1 MIFNTLKE
9 LNQALP
15 QNGRLIAIDVGTKNI
30 GVAICDSSRTISNPK
45 VNIRRK
51 SNKVDFAIIQ
61 KIIMENNVVGVVV
74 GLPINMDSSETKM
87 SAFARRFA
95 ENLDQFLGNCKI
107 TLFDERLS
115 SFMAEDIMAEEMKI
129 KRGRKKQL
137 IDQIAA
143 SVVLQSAL
151 DIMKEV

>member
-15 QNGRLIAIDVGTKNI
+15 KNGRLLAIDVGTKNI
-30 GVAICDSSRTISNPK
+30 GIAICDSGRAISNPK

-51 SNKVDFAIIQ
+51 SNRVDFAIIQ
-61 KIIMENNVVGVVV
+61 KIITENNIVGIII
-74 GLPINMDSSETKM
+74 GLPINMDNSETKM
-87 SAFARRFA
+87 SAFSRRFA
-95 ENLDQFLGNCKI
+95 NNLDQFLGDCKI

-115 SFMAEDIMAEEMKI
+115 SFVAEDIMEEEMQI
-129 KRGRKKQL
+129 KRGRKKQF

-143 SVVLQSAL
+143 SVVLQAAL
-151 DIMKEV
+151 EELRKI